1 MGTSRSRGHAQRST
15 ELIEREDNPP
25 EPHPGWSGGPPL
37 RSFGRRRGR
46 KLSPRQ
52 ASLFS
57 TGLKQVVV
65 NLGERPANERLA
77 SLFSEPVEEVWLEI
91 GFGAGEH
98 LIWQAERNPAVGIIG
113 AEPYING
120 VVAALSAIEERR
132 LQGRVRLHADDA
144 HSLLDWLPPG
154 SLSRV
159 FMLFPDPW
167 PKKRHR
173 ERRLLSP
180 ALLSRLARILRPG
193 AELRF
198 ASDILDYAELA
209 IEHTKRHP
217 DFEVSK
223 TFTTADRNAAADW
236 PRTRYEAKAAKAG
249 RSSTFI
255 ILRRKAAE

>member
-1 MGTSRSRGHAQRST
+1 
-15 ELIEREDNPP
+15 
-25 EPHPGWSGGPPL
+25 L

-46 KLSPRQ
+46 KLSRRQ
-52 ASLFS
+52 ASLLS
-57 TGLKQVVV
+57 AGLEQIAID
-65 NLGERPANERLA
+65 LSGRPANERLA

-120 VVAALSAIEERR
+120 VVAALSAIEERKF
-132 LQGRVRLHADDA
+132 QGRVRLHANDV
-144 HSLLDWLPPG
+144 HPLLDWLPPA

-173 ERRLLSP
+173 ERRLLSLS
-180 ALLSRLARILRPG
+180 LLSRMARVLRPG
-193 AELRF
+193 ADLRF
-198 ASDILDYAELA
+198 ASDIPDYAEQA
-209 IEHTKRHP
+209 IEHAQRHP
-217 DFEVSK
+217 DFELSK
-223 TFTTADRNAAADW
+223 IFTSAGRDAAADW

-249 RSSTFI
+249 RTSTFI
-255 ILRRKAAE
+255 ILRRKAAG